1 MNLTSLFLPLFLSLF
16 LEVVIYLLILDKI
29 KINDLITSSKY
40 PNKYLELF
48 YVSSN
53 FEHTHP
59 KFIPKF
65 LLLLL

>member
-1 MNLTSLFLPLFLSLF
+1 MNLTFLFLPLFLSLF

-40 PNKYLELF
+40 PIKYLELF

-53 FEHTHP
+53 FEHTYP